1 MSSFYLVLKNL
12 TRNKLRLILNC
23 FALLIAFL
31 IFGVLGAIK
40 TAFDAGI
47 DLAADDRLV
56 TVNKINFTQPMPIAY
71 VNKIRAIEG
80 VEYVT
85 YANWFGSY
93 YQDPRNQ
100 AMGFAVDPESYL
112 DVYPE
117 ILLSEEEK
125 QKWFSTRDAMVVG
138 EAMARRFNWKVGD
151 RIPISSNIFSQQD
164 GSNTW
169 DLEIAGIYTGETPQT
184 DTSYLMLHYEYF
196 IETQTF
202 GSDWIGWIALT
213 TGDSGRNEAVAQ
225 AIDEQFANSPAE
237 TETTTEKQFNKA
249 FIEQIGSIGLIITS
263 VVLAAFFTILMIVGN
278 SMALAVRERTREIA
292 VLKTLGFSSKSVF
305 TMVLSESL
313 LLSLMGG
320 LIGIGLAYLAVGGI
334 AQAQNILTN
343 LAITDQVLMQAVG
356 YMILLGLVTGFFP
369 AYQAM
374 KLNTIDALNRS

>member
-71 VNKIRAIEG
+71 VNKIRAMEG

-93 YQDPRNQ
+93 YQEPRNQ

-117 ILLSEEEK
+117 IILSEEEK

-138 EAMARRFNWKVGD
+138 EAMARRFNWKIGD
-151 RIPISSNIFSQQD
+151 RVPISSTIFSQQD

-169 DLEIAGIYTGETPQT
+169 DLVIAGIYKGETPQT

-202 GSDWIGWIALT
+202 GSDWVGWIALT
-213 TGDSGRNEAVAQ
+213 TGDSSRNEAVAR

-313 LLSLMGG
+313 LLSLLGG

-343 LAITDQVLMQAVG
+343 LAITNQVFMQAVG

>member
-1 MSSFYLVLKNL
+1 MSGFYLVLKNL

-31 IFGVLGAIK
+31 IFGVLGSIK

-56 TVNKINFTQPMPIAY
+56 TVNKINFTQPMPISY
-71 VNKIRAIEG
+71 VNKIRAMEG
-80 VEYVT
+80 VEHAT

-112 DVYPE
+112 KVYPE
-117 ILLSEEEK
+117 LILSEEEK
-125 QKWFSTRDAMVVG
+125 QKWFNTRDGMVVG
-138 EAMARRFNWKVGD
+138 EAMARRFNWKTGD
-151 RIPISSNIFSQQD
+151 RVPISSTIFSKQD

-169 DLEIAGIYTGETPQT
+169 DLEIVGTYKGETPQT
-184 DTSYLMLHYEYF
+184 DTSYLMLHYDYF

-202 GSDWIGWIALT
+202 GSDWIGWISLT
-213 TGDSGRNEAVAQ
+213 TGDASRNEAVAQ
-225 AIDEQFANSPAE
+225 AIDQQFANSPAE
-237 TETTTEKQFNKA
+237 TETTTEEQFNKA

-292 VLKTLGFSSKSVF
+292 VLKTLGFSAKSVF
-305 TMVLSESL
+305 AMVLSESL
-313 LLSLMGG
+313 LLSLLGG
-320 LIGIGLAYLAVGGI
+320 LLGIGLAYLAVSGI
-334 AQAQNILTN
+334 SQAQSILTN
-343 LAITDQVLMQAVG
+343 LAITNRVLIQALG
-356 YMILLGLVTGFFP
+356 YMILLGLVTGFIP